1 MRRAASAAWAGTV
14 LLLAA
19 GCATGPLQENPL
31 LVGPPR
37 PPAPAENPVY
47 VPHGP
52 LSYNL
57 VFSKVLDI
65 VDDVFPDIAFANRYT
80 GYIETHPRI
89 APGMLEPWKPGSP
102 DCYQRLLAT
111 LQTIRLRCVV
121 MIQAADDGGFF
132 VDVKV
137 YRELEDLPQPVRQ
150 TAGGAIFRSDPPI
163 DRQYEVVDATTYQPT
178 WIPIGRDT
186 CLEQVILD
194 RIAHMSLTECSR
206 PDAEAVPPGR

>member
-1 MRRAASAAWAGTV
+1 MRRALSTAWAGT
-14 LLLAA
+14 LALAAA

-37 PPAPAENPVY
+37 PPAACENPVY

-57 VFSKVLDI
+57 VFSKVLDA
-65 VDDVFPDIAFANRYT
+65 VDDVFPDIAYANRYT

-89 APGMLEPWKPGSP
+89 APGLGEPWKPGSP

-121 MIQAADDGGFF
+121 HIQAADDGGFF

-137 YRELEDLPQPVRQ
+137 YRELEDLPQPSRQ
-150 TAGGAIFRSDPPI
+150 TAGAAIF
-163 DRQYEVVDATTYQPT
+163 
-178 WIPIGRDT
+178 
-186 CLEQVILD
+186 
-194 RIAHMSLTECSR
+194 
-206 PDAEAVPPGR
+206 